1 MSTLPKESALPSE
14 STNPFPSKTDEV
26 PFYADYLDSV
36 RALRSSL
43 IDAFEHLQIDSQR
56 PREAA
61 RQLGLDKSLAWK
73 VTRIIHEDQAPKIA
87 ACVPGTSGM
96 KRVTQSLAERA
107 LPVHVVESIT
117 DAYLNYQ
124 HMTETHASDK
134 NSFELMLEG
143 MGVEEDD
150 GNRKS
155 REYAYRGN
163 CGIWGI
169 QSGVRVSAH
178 MLAINKDDPSVLD
191 YAGFGGL
198 TGFQRLRPGQRWP
211 IFQFLMYED
220 TGEPMRSNMRPI
232 SESPDPSFPL
242 IIQEFCKGPMPE
254 LHLARH
260 EKVTQYEFGDGI
272 IGKTGSSD
280 VFLGYID
287 DEPKP
292 RYQSESNEFGEIM
305 CLIDTP
311 IETLMFDL
319 IVDKELADKINPELA
334 IYGRASGPQYGPERR
349 ANKNLMP
356 FTEPLKF
363 LNPGAHMLTT
373 PLVPT
378 YAQLGERVI
387 NKMGRSM
394 DDVVCWRLLMN
405 YPIMPST
412 VAMKFKLE
420 TAD

>member
-1 MSTLPKESALPSE
+1 MSNE
-14 STNPFPSKTDEV
+14 STNPMPSLSSEV
-26 PFYADYLDSV
+26 PFYSDYLDSV

-43 IDAFEHLQIDSQR
+43 IDAFQHLEIDSNR

-73 VTRIIHEDQAPKIA
+73 VTRIIHEEQAPKIA

-96 KRVTQSLAERA
+96 RRVTQSLTDRA

-143 MGVEEDD
+143 MGIEDD
-150 GNRKS
+150 DTNRKS

-169 QSGVRVSAH
+169 QSSVRVSAH
-178 MLAINKDDPSVLD
+178 VLAINKDDPSLLD

-198 TGFQRLRPGQRWP
+198 TGFQRLRAGQRWP

-220 TGEPMRSNMRPI
+220 TGEPLRSNMRPI
-232 SESPDPSFPL
+232 SESPDPAFPL
-242 IIQEFCKGPMPE
+242 IIKEFCKGPMPE
-254 LHLARH
+254 LHLAHHDR
-260 EKVTQYEFGDGI
+260 VTQYEFGDGI

-287 DEPKP
+287 EEPKP
-292 RYQSESNEFGEIM
+292 RYRDESNQFGELM

-319 IVDKELADKINPELA
+319 IVEKELAQQIQPQAA
-334 IYGRASGPQYGPERR
+334 IYGRASGPQYGPDRLE
-349 ANKNLMP
+349 NNNVP
-356 FTEPLKF
+356 FSEPLRV
-363 LNPGAHMLTT
+363 LESGPHMLTT
-373 PLVPT
+373 PLVPS
-378 YAQLGERVI
+378 YAQLGESAI
-387 NKMGRSM
+387 SQMGRSM
-394 DDVVCWRLLMN
+394 SDFVCWILMMN

-412 VAMKFKLE
+412 VSIKFELE
-420 TAD
+420 SKT